1 MVLLGFY
8 GAFEIL
14 TGPQDLKVPAFLFG
28 GESVN
33 GASKGFLGFFQPK
46 KKAFRRVFLDAYFM
60 LPWTPNAASA
70 EGSTC
75 FKL

>member
-8 GAFEIL
+8 GAFEIF

-33 GASKGFLGFFQPK
+33 GASKGFWGSFNQKEGLQACVFF
-46 KKAFRRVFLDAYFM
+46 DAFM

-70 EGSTC
+70 VG
-75 FKL
+75 FRV